1 MGGRLTFS
9 LQGMVLVEMKK
20 CRVVVQC
27 FFHKTQNK
35 TKALS
40 GHSTLSFFHNTL
52 IVVENIE
59 WLLDIFPTMHEPKK
73 KTSNIHP
80 IFSL

>member
-1 MGGRLTFS
+1 MLAGCSMFFS
-9 LQGMVLVEMKK
+9 S
-20 CRVVVQC
+20 
-27 FFHKTQNK
+27 TQNK

-59 WLLDIFPTMHEPKK
+59 WLLDILPLQCMNPREKHRASTQFFPCEEH
-73 KTSNIHP
+73 S
-80 IFSL
+80 